1 VHRSSIVVDLSFIFL
16 LFHHLSNPSSLIFSL
31 LITLLKLGE
40 PALVRSYRIAF
51 FIKKSSAAY

>member
-1 VHRSSIVVDLSFIFL
+1 MDLSFIFL

-31 LITLLKLGE
+31 LITLLKRGE